1 MRSTEKVE
9 KLVKN
14 LDLGMDTNAQ
24 TDQAVLSE
32 LLDAQKKSMKQDS
45 AFVSPNIRR
54 LIMKSPMTKLAAAAV
69 VIIAVLIGINPFGNS
84 KTSVV
89 WADVIGKLDEI
100 HSYIYHEKQSSIS
113 GSQKEGFEFVGQ
125 DWEQIVYCSQDF
137 GRRTDNYQGEQ
148 LKFSTYV
155 LPQKQ
160 ALFSVRHSARE
171 CIRYPLGS
179 GGFRG
184 IDPRGMVEQI
194 LSNDYTE
201 LGRDTINGKTV
212 EGAEL
217 HGQKISGP
225 RLEDAVT
232 RLWVD
237 VETGLPVRIE
247 LEGLAYRT
255 STEVRIV
262 QDQFQWNVELVAG
275 DFNIPP
281 DYEIIEREFPSKP
294 EPEEVLAVVED
305 GKEPDMP
312 HIGDL
317 NLLGLDD
324 DEPDVIVPL
333 LDRNEIWRAQDE
345 IVGIWP
351 DYSDVREQLHKE
363 LSEKLDLSDLSDRQL
378 LATAVALREQF
389 WEAGGC
395 LSKISY
401 PYGYAARILLESAHN
416 ENPEDLTVTDELI
429 ETIQSVELA
438 YKYGADSGQTI
449 KNMALQDI
457 LTELRMAQFE
467 QIKRELEEG
476 RAPIWEDF
484 VRVNDLAALLSR
496 AGDFESAQEA
506 AEWMI
511 KEAERGGW
519 AAYMAP
525 LENMQ
530 RNFNEGKGF
539 SYNISVATKVS
550 FPEESR
556 YGRRLPSF
564 RGPQKRGTIPIH
576 LLEKKP
582 VWGQFKHP

>member
-1 MRSTEKVE
+1 MRSTEKIE

-14 LDLGMDTNAQ
+14 LDLDVDTHAQ
-24 TDQAVLSE
+24 TDQAVLRE
-32 LLDAQKKSMKQDS
+32 LLDEQKKSMKQDS
-45 AFVSPNIRR
+45 AFVWPNIRR
-54 LIMKSPMTKLAAAAV
+54 LIMKSPMRKLATAAV
-69 VIIAVLIGINPFGNS
+69 VIIAVLIGMNPFGNS
-84 KTSVV
+84 KTTVV

-100 HSYIYHEKQSSIS
+100 HSYLYHEKQSGKSR
-113 GSQKEGFEFVGQ
+113 SQKGGFEFIGQ
-125 DWEQIVYCSQDF
+125 DWEKIVYCSEDF
-137 GRRTDNYQGEQ
+137 GRRTDNYQGDQ
-148 LKFSTYV
+148 LRFSTYV
-155 LPQKQ
+155 LPQEQ

-171 CIRYPLGS
+171 CIRYPLNS
-179 GGFRG
+179 GGFGG
-184 IDPRGMVEQI
+184 IDPRGMVKQI
-194 LSNDYTE
+194 LSNNYTE

-294 EPEEVLAVVED
+294 DPEEALAVAEGVQESD
-305 GKEPDMP
+305 LPY
-312 HIGDL
+312 IGDL

-324 DEPDVIVPL
+324 HKPDVIVPL
-333 LDRNEIWRAQDE
+333 LGRNEILRAQDE
-345 IVGIWP
+345 IVGTWP
-351 DYSDVREQLHKE
+351 DYSDVREPLHKE

-378 LATAVALREQF
+378 LATAIALREQF

-395 LSKISY
+395 LSKTSY
-401 PYGYAARILLESAHN
+401 PFGYAARILLESAHN
-416 ENPEDLTVTDELI
+416 KNPEDMTVTDELV

-438 YKYGADSGQTI
+438 YKYGANVGETI
-449 KNMALQDI
+449 RNIALRDN
-457 LTELRMAQFE
+457 LMELRSAQFG
-467 QIKRELEEG
+467 QIKRELEKG
-476 RAPIWEDF
+476 RSPVWEDF
-484 VRVNDLAALLSR
+484 VRVNDLAVLLSR
-496 AGDFESAQEA
+496 AGDFESAQA
-506 AEWMI
+506 VTEWLI

-519 AAYMAP
+519 SAYLAP
-525 LENMQ
+525 LEGML

-539 SYNISVATKVS
+539 GYNINVATKVG

-564 RGPQKRGTIPIH
+564 RGPKKRGTIPIH
-576 LLEKKP
+576 LLEEKP